1 MSEEWKAYHVR
12 QSLYFSQIVKCI
24 DVKCCSSFQSSYLKV
39 VPKRFLPPP
48 LPVVHTRNENEW
60 AKDEK
65 DATYLSLYQNIFFQN
80 SLIPAQATKKF
91 PKGIP
96 YDYSCPPVD
105 QDMMKPRMFSHCS
118 LYFSSLKA
126 KSLHGTSCR
135 VTEGRIENTRG
146 RVPPLRVPARR
157 QRELLCV
164 MGFQEMEWALIDA
177 VDA

>member
-1 MSEEWKAYHVR
+1 M
-12 QSLYFSQIVKCI
+12 KCA
-24 DVKCCSSFQSSYLKV
+24 DSRCCLSFQSSYLKFV
-39 VPKRFLPPP
+39 AKKRLP
-48 LPVVHTRNENEW
+48 LPVAHTRDGFGW
-60 AKDEK
+60 AKDDK
-65 DATYLSLYQNIFFQN
+65 DATHLSLYQSI
-80 SLIPAQATKKF
+80 SLKNALMPAQATKKF